1 MPKFFFC
8 CVFFSLFSVIIEAN
22 SGSLF
27 GIVEPFPENIYPLEF
42 TSAQVT
48 CVAFDASGVKTPEK
62 ILFMRRDEFN
72 NYKELKPN
80 DKLHFNSRT
89 EILWDNKPMLFVTMH
104 IRNVTLDDD
113 SLYGALGS
121 YECHAFAVGDV
132 NERARHGFSVSVIT
146 KAEIPKVVVPD
157 ISVLQHDDDVTL
169 ICNLTEIGN
178 KASNP
183 LKRISWFKDGERLES
198 VRNPD
203 PQDPRDMLGPLKIKA
218 VGLRDGGNYTCLLE
232 VLLRNVKEYNVS
244 DHTVIHMKSLFG
256 IVEPFPENIYP
267 LEFTSAE
274 VTCVA
279 FDLNGIKTPEK
290 ILFER
295 RDEFNNFKPLNS
307 TINPNLHF
315 EIKAEPKYKLFVTMH
330 IRNVTMKDDSTN
342 KLGNYECHAY
352 AVNHYVPARY
362 GFSVNVVT
370 VNEIPKV
377 VVSEVKLLEHDMD
390 ASILCNMTERG
401 SQDTRLV
408 KVSWFKDGVV
418 NRTVLIPNS
427 PNSNNPLGPFVLE
440 DVGVKDGGEYT
451 CLLEVLLQ
459 NKRPYNVTDSTV
471 ISIAPWFEHEGEKEI
486 VKEIGEGAKLECS
499 AKGFPLNVEWKFKN
513 ESDEVVKSCISSST
527 NKRYNITRKGV
538 YDPYYLA
545 VSDLVTTDTGSYYC
559 CLPSN
564 CSESVDE
571 DRCQR
576 FVLTVGVAPWF
587 EHEGEKEIVKEIGE
601 GAKLECSAKGFPLNV
616 EWKFKNESDEVV
628 LRRISVT
635 MSHAREYMTLITW
648 PSVTWSRLTLEATT
662 AACHQT
668 ALRASTRIGV
678 SGLSSLS
685 KTRKVVRWLW
695 HCMVFWRCWLHSL
708 RRPCFCKMTR
718 GEAQKNRERRFVCLM
733 YPFKKGRNMI

>member
-244 DHTVIHMKSLFG
+244 DHTVIHSSVQNLDPQNPRAK
-256 IVEPFPENIYP
+256 
-267 LEFTSAE
+267 E
-274 VTCVA
+274 VH
-279 FDLNGIKTPEK
+279 LKM
-290 ILFER
+290 L
-295 RDEFNNFKPLNS
+295 
-307 TINPNLHF
+307 
-315 EIKAEPKYKLFVTMH
+315 
-330 IRNVTMKDDSTN
+330 
-342 KLGNYECHAY
+342 
-352 AVNHYVPARY
+352 
-362 GFSVNVVT
+362 
-370 VNEIPKV
+370 
-377 VVSEVKLLEHDMD
+377 
-390 ASILCNMTERG
+390 SI
-401 SQDTRLV
+401 
-408 KVSWFKDGVV
+408 GV
-418 NRTVLIPNS
+418 
-427 PNSNNPLGPFVLE
+427 G
-440 DVGVKDGGEYT
+440 DGGSCT
-451 CLLEVLLQ
+451 SLLEVL
-459 NKRPYNVTDSTV
+459 ND
-471 ISIAPWFEHEGEKEI
+471 FE
-486 VKEIGEGAKLECS
+486 
-499 AKGFPLNVEWKFKN
+499 
-513 ESDEVVKSCISSST
+513 
-527 NKRYNITRKGV
+527 
-538 YDPYYLA
+538 
-545 VSDLVTTDTGSYYC
+545 
-559 CLPSN
+559 
-564 CSESVDE
+564 
-571 DRCQR
+571 
-576 FVLTVGVAPWF
+576 
-587 EHEGEKEIVKEIGE
+587 
-601 GAKLECSAKGFPLNV
+601 
-616 EWKFKNESDEVV
+616 
-628 LRRISVT
+628 
-635 MSHAREYMTLITW
+635 
-648 PSVTWSRLTLEATT
+648 
-662 AACHQT
+662 
-668 ALRASTRIGV
+668 
-678 SGLSSLS
+678 
-685 KTRKVVRWLW
+685 
-695 HCMVFWRCWLHSL
+695 
-708 RRPCFCKMTR
+708 
-718 GEAQKNRERRFVCLM
+718 
-733 YPFKKGRNMI
+733 